1 MSEIHTTTISNSIE
15 TQTDT
20 PAKKETP
27 WTRYRK
33 RNLQKYNQYSIAY
46 YYREKAKLPQEL
58 QDRKVGRPKKE
69 KVIKEKKS
77 VGRPRTKV
85 ENKKEIIADNI
96 LNHTCACGIV
106 YIIKYKSRHDNSK
119 KHKEFVAAQKVIEQ
133 SIVSNE
139 VSQ

>member
-1 MSEIHTTTISNSIE
+1 MSEIHTTTIE
-15 TQTDT
+15 TQTDA
-20 PAKKETP
+20 PARKQTAFD
-27 WTRYRK
+27 RYRR

-69 KVIKEKKS
+69 KVIKEKKQ

-96 LNHTCACGIV
+96 LNHTCACGIE

-119 KHKEFVAAQKVIEQ
+119 KHKEFIAAQKVIEEP
-133 SIVSNE
+133 IVSNE